1 MMMMMKVLQS
11 KSSRNVR
18 SQEQRKFLG
27 TKVLRSKK
35 AIILILNI
43 ITVVLIHAS
52 D

>member
-1 MMMMMKVLQS
+1 MMMKVLQS

-18 SQEQRKFLG
+18 SQEQKFLG

-35 AIILILNI
+35 ATILILNI